1 MDKGLVT
8 GNTYYYKVRTFCT
21 SGGKKIYSDYSDPAS
36 MQVLPGK
43 PSIQVVAANYN
54 TITVSWKKVEGVMDI
69 VYIVQQRKME
79 NINQSKPVLPLI
91 RFLIRTVS

>member
-1 MDKGLVT
+1 
-8 GNTYYYKVRTFCT
+8 
-21 SGGKKIYSDYSDPAS
+21 
-36 MQVLPGK
+36 
-43 PSIQVVAANYN
+43 
-54 TITVSWKKVEGVMDI
+54 MDI

>member
-54 TITVSWKKVEGVMDI
+54 TMMDI

>member
-54 TITVSWKKVEGVMDI
+54 TITVSWKKVEGVLRNSERCSGIMLKSDA
-69 VYIVQQRKME
+69 
-79 NINQSKPVLPLI
+79 VLC
-91 RFLIRTVS
+91 